1 MQLHLD
7 YCMQATGVGQNMD
20 DIVFLHVDLGGREG
34 VDAVEPGQS
43 VVFLESYNLNLSFH
57 RFLRFHWSAK

>member
-1 MQLHLD
+1 MQLYLE
-7 YCMQATGVGQNMD
+7 YCRVATGVGQNMD

-43 VVFLESYNLNLSFH
+43 VVLFTVDNSHVCVPL
-57 RFLRFHWSAK
+57 